1 MQKNGVRG
9 YLILVVLF
17 VVLSV
22 IAFAA
27 PFSRTGVFWIA
38 YVFAIIA
45 IVYQIYVFK
54 ISFSGE
60 GDVKSKFY
68 GFPIANVGVVYL
80 VVQTIVSLLEM
91 VVAAILPLWAS
102 LIVNVIILALAVIG
116 CIASDVM
123 RDEIIR
129 QDERLKRDVSN
140 MRGLQSMSAALVG
153 QCADSEVRVLVQ
165 KLSEEFKYSDPVSSE
180 QTQELEKEIKIQL
193 GEMQRAIIDGDN
205 QGAALLGNRIRAN
218 LNERNRIC
226 SLGK

>member
-38 YVFAIIA
+38 YVFATIA

-68 GFPIANVGVVYL
+68 GFPIANVGVIYL

-205 QGAALLGNRIRAN
+205 QGAALLENRIRAN